1 MSLSEGIAVEVDAD
15 VCTITFDRPDAR
27 NALTGPMFEAYYA
40 ALAAADADPAVRA
53 IVITGRGDW
62 FCTGAAPEE
71 LGALLDPAARASAP
85 VDGVHPPDLPLRLR
99 KPLIAAVNGGAAGLG
114 LVQALHADI
123 RFLAA
128 EARLSTSFSRLGLVA
143 EYGSAWLLPRLVGRA
158 TALDL
163 LLSGRKVEADEALRI
178 GLVQRVLPRAQVLP
192 AAVAYARDLVTHCSP
207 AAMAD
212 IKAQVRAAADSGPE
226 EAFAESARLMLESFA
241 RPDFTEGVL
250 ASRDRRTPKFPP
262 LT

>member
-1 MSLSEGIAVEVDAD
+1 MSPHEGIAVEVDSD
-15 VCTITFDRPDAR
+15 VCTITFDRPEAR
-27 NALTGPMFEAYYA
+27 NALTGPMFEAYCA
-40 ALAAADADPAVRA
+40 ALAEADADPAVRA

-62 FCTGAAPEE
+62 FCTGAAPEA
-71 LGALLDPAARASAP
+71 LGALLDPEAREGASVEAA
-85 VDGVHPPDLPLRLR
+85 HPPELPLTLR

-163 LLSGRKVEADEALRI
+163 LLSARKVDAAEALRI
-178 GLVQRVLPRAQVLP
+178 GLVQRVLPREQVLP
-192 AAVAYARDLVTHCSP
+192 AAMAYARDLVEHCSP
-207 AAMAD
+207 AAMAT
-212 IKAQVRAAADSGPE
+212 IKAQVWAAADSGPR
-226 EAFAESARLMLESFA
+226 EAFAEATRLMVESFA
-241 RPDFTEGVL
+241 RPDFVEGVT